1 MNLLLKNGKKVL
13 LVVFSFFFIFG
24 VKALENNSVSNI
36 NNLSSCVLQ
45 NLNGNKYCLDENGVM
60 QKGIINV
67 DGTKYFFGEYSG
79 VLKYGFVTAL
89 NGDVYYTSNDGIIR
103 TGIQMINGN
112 KYYFNEN
119 GIMQKGII
127 EIDGTRY
134 FFGEYSGVLK
144 YGLVTA
150 LNGDVYYTANDGI
163 IRTGIQEIGGNKYYF
178 DANGIMRKG
187 IIEIDGTRY
196 FFGEYSGVLK
206 YGLVTALNGDVYYTA
221 NDGIIRTGI
230 QEIGGNKYY
239 FDANGI
245 MRKGIIEIDGTR
257 YFFGEYS
264 GVLKYGFV
272 TALNGN
278 IYYTANDGIVRTGI
292 QTINKK
298 KYFFGEYSGVLKYG
312 LVTALNGD
320 VYYTSNDGIIR
331 TGIQKVGGNKY
342 YFDETGIM
350 RKGIIN
356 INGIRYFFGE
366 YSGVLKYGL
375 VTALNGDVY
384 YTANDGIIRT
394 GVQIINGVLYKF
406 NSEGKL
412 ESGWTTKDGGTY
424 FMQADGTF
432 LTGWHIVMGEKCFFN
447 SLGQLIGRNVK
458 RIIDVSKFQGEIDWY
473 ALKNSN
479 TVDGV
484 ILRIGLGSTL
494 LDEQAKRNIQKLNEL
509 NIPYGIYL
517 FSYAENSQEAIW
529 EADYTNRLI
538 KEYGANPTL
547 GVYLDIEKW
556 TTHADASDNISQ
568 ATYEAIITTYINR
581 MSNYGYTARVYTG
594 KNYALNRLTELARSY
609 VTWIA
614 QYNYVCNYPGSY
626 RIWQYGSE
634 YYPGINGAVDTNV
647 MFN

>member
-1 MNLLLKNGKKVL
+1 M
-13 LVVFSFFFIFG
+13 
-24 VKALENNSVSNI
+24 I
-36 NNLSSCVLQ
+36 NNKIKSIFLLIILSICCNCITISALGLQ
-45 NLNGNKYCLDENGVM
+45 E
-60 QKGIINV
+60 I
-67 DGTKYFFGEYSG
+67 DGK
-79 VLKYGFVTAL
+79 
-89 NGDVYYTSNDGIIR
+89 
-103 TGIQMINGN
+103 
-112 KYYFNEN
+112 KYYFESD
-119 GIMQKGII
+119 GKMQTGFQEI
-127 EIDGTRY
+127 EGRTYFFSRLGGAMRTGMFAIDGST
-134 FFGEYSGVLK
+134 
-144 YGLVTA
+144 
-150 LNGDVYYTANDGI
+150 
-163 IRTGIQEIGGNKYYF
+163 
-178 DANGIMRKG
+178 
-187 IIEIDGTRY
+187 
-196 FFGEYSGVLK
+196 
-206 YGLVTALNGDVYYTA
+206 
-221 NDGIIRTGI
+221 
-230 QEIGGNKYY
+230 
-239 FDANGI
+239 
-245 MRKGIIEIDGTR
+245 
-257 YFFGEYS
+257 
-264 GVLKYGFV
+264 
-272 TALNGN
+272 
-278 IYYTANDGIVRTGI
+278 
-292 QTINKK
+292 
-298 KYFFGEYSGVLKYG
+298 
-312 LVTALNGD
+312 
-320 VYYTSNDGIIR
+320 
-331 TGIQKVGGNKY
+331 Y
-342 YFDETGIM
+342 YFDETGVMQTGLQEIGGKKYYFGLDGKMQTGFQEIEEQTYFFSRLGGAM
-350 RKGIIN
+350 RTGMFLIDGTLYYFDEIGVMQTGTFNIDGIEYTFGSDGKLKGGWQV
-356 INGIRYFFGE
+356 INGSTY
-366 YSGVLKYGL
+366 YLQS
-375 VTALNGDVY
+375 NGY
-384 YTANDGIIRT
+384 Y
-394 GVQIINGVLYKF
+394 
-406 NSEGKL
+406 
-412 ESGWTTKDGGTY
+412 
-424 FMQADGTF
+424 

>member
-1 MNLLLKNGKKVL
+1 M
-13 LVVFSFFFIFG
+13 
-24 VKALENNSVSNI
+24 I
-36 NNLSSCVLQ
+36 NNKIKSIFLLIILSICCNCITISALGLQ
-45 NLNGNKYCLDENGVM
+45 E
-60 QKGIINV
+60 I
-67 DGTKYFFGEYSG
+67 DGK
-79 VLKYGFVTAL
+79 
-89 NGDVYYTSNDGIIR
+89 
-103 TGIQMINGN
+103 
-112 KYYFNEN
+112 KYYFESD
-119 GIMQKGII
+119 GKMQTGFQEI
-127 EIDGTRY
+127 EGRTYFFSRLGGAMRTGMFAIDGST
-134 FFGEYSGVLK
+134 
-144 YGLVTA
+144 
-150 LNGDVYYTANDGI
+150 
-163 IRTGIQEIGGNKYYF
+163 
-178 DANGIMRKG
+178 
-187 IIEIDGTRY
+187 
-196 FFGEYSGVLK
+196 
-206 YGLVTALNGDVYYTA
+206 
-221 NDGIIRTGI
+221 
-230 QEIGGNKYY
+230 
-239 FDANGI
+239 
-245 MRKGIIEIDGTR
+245 
-257 YFFGEYS
+257 
-264 GVLKYGFV
+264 
-272 TALNGN
+272 
-278 IYYTANDGIVRTGI
+278 
-292 QTINKK
+292 
-298 KYFFGEYSGVLKYG
+298 
-312 LVTALNGD
+312 
-320 VYYTSNDGIIR
+320 
-331 TGIQKVGGNKY
+331 Y
-342 YFDETGIM
+342 YFDETGVMQTRLQEIGGKKYYFGLDGKMQTGFQEIEEQTYFFSRLGGAM
-350 RKGIIN
+350 RTGMFLIDGTLYYFDEIGVMQTGTFNIDGIEYTFGSDGKLKGGWQV
-356 INGIRYFFGE
+356 INGSTY
-366 YSGVLKYGL
+366 YLQS
-375 VTALNGDVY
+375 NGY
-384 YTANDGIIRT
+384 Y
-394 GVQIINGVLYKF
+394 
-406 NSEGKL
+406 
-412 ESGWTTKDGGTY
+412 
-424 FMQADGTF
+424 

>member
-1 MNLLLKNGKKVL
+1 M
-13 LVVFSFFFIFG
+13 
-24 VKALENNSVSNI
+24 I
-36 NNLSSCVLQ
+36 NNKIKSIFLLIILSICCNCITISALGLQ
-45 NLNGNKYCLDENGVM
+45 E
-60 QKGIINV
+60 I
-67 DGTKYFFGEYSG
+67 DGK
-79 VLKYGFVTAL
+79 
-89 NGDVYYTSNDGIIR
+89 
-103 TGIQMINGN
+103 
-112 KYYFNEN
+112 KYYFESD
-119 GIMQKGII
+119 GKMQTGFQEI
-127 EIDGTRY
+127 EGRTYFFSRLGGAMRTGMFAIDGPT
-134 FFGEYSGVLK
+134 
-144 YGLVTA
+144 
-150 LNGDVYYTANDGI
+150 
-163 IRTGIQEIGGNKYYF
+163 
-178 DANGIMRKG
+178 
-187 IIEIDGTRY
+187 
-196 FFGEYSGVLK
+196 
-206 YGLVTALNGDVYYTA
+206 
-221 NDGIIRTGI
+221 
-230 QEIGGNKYY
+230 
-239 FDANGI
+239 
-245 MRKGIIEIDGTR
+245 
-257 YFFGEYS
+257 
-264 GVLKYGFV
+264 
-272 TALNGN
+272 
-278 IYYTANDGIVRTGI
+278 
-292 QTINKK
+292 
-298 KYFFGEYSGVLKYG
+298 
-312 LVTALNGD
+312 
-320 VYYTSNDGIIR
+320 
-331 TGIQKVGGNKY
+331 Y
-342 YFDETGIM
+342 YFDETGVMQTGLQEIGGKKYYFGSDGKMQTGFQEIEGRTYFFSRLGGAM
-350 RKGIIN
+350 RTGMFVIDGTLYYFDEIGVMQTGTFNIDGIEYTFGNDGKLKGGWQV
-356 INGIRYFFGE
+356 INGNTY
-366 YSGVLKYGL
+366 YLQS
-375 VTALNGDVY
+375 NGY
-384 YTANDGIIRT
+384 Y
-394 GVQIINGVLYKF
+394 
-406 NSEGKL
+406 
-412 ESGWTTKDGGTY
+412 
-424 FMQADGTF
+424 

>member
-1 MNLLLKNGKKVL
+1 M
-13 LVVFSFFFIFG
+13 
-24 VKALENNSVSNI
+24 I
-36 NNLSSCVLQ
+36 NNKIKSIFLLIILSICCNCITISALGLQ
-45 NLNGNKYCLDENGVM
+45 E
-60 QKGIINV
+60 I
-67 DGTKYFFGEYSG
+67 DGK
-79 VLKYGFVTAL
+79 
-89 NGDVYYTSNDGIIR
+89 
-103 TGIQMINGN
+103 
-112 KYYFNEN
+112 KYYFESD
-119 GIMQKGII
+119 GKMQTGFQEI
-127 EIDGTRY
+127 EGRTYFFSRLGGAMRTGMFAIDGPT
-134 FFGEYSGVLK
+134 
-144 YGLVTA
+144 
-150 LNGDVYYTANDGI
+150 
-163 IRTGIQEIGGNKYYF
+163 
-178 DANGIMRKG
+178 
-187 IIEIDGTRY
+187 
-196 FFGEYSGVLK
+196 
-206 YGLVTALNGDVYYTA
+206 
-221 NDGIIRTGI
+221 
-230 QEIGGNKYY
+230 
-239 FDANGI
+239 
-245 MRKGIIEIDGTR
+245 
-257 YFFGEYS
+257 
-264 GVLKYGFV
+264 
-272 TALNGN
+272 
-278 IYYTANDGIVRTGI
+278 
-292 QTINKK
+292 
-298 KYFFGEYSGVLKYG
+298 
-312 LVTALNGD
+312 
-320 VYYTSNDGIIR
+320 
-331 TGIQKVGGNKY
+331 Y
-342 YFDETGIM
+342 YFDETGVMQTGLQEIGGKKYYFGLDGKMQTGFQKIEEQTYFFSRLGGAM
-350 RKGIIN
+350 RTGMFVIDGTLYYFDEIGVMQTGTFNIDGIEYTFGNDGKLKGGWQV
-356 INGIRYFFGE
+356 INGNTY
-366 YSGVLKYGL
+366 YLQS
-375 VTALNGDVY
+375 NGY
-384 YTANDGIIRT
+384 Y
-394 GVQIINGVLYKF
+394 
-406 NSEGKL
+406 
-412 ESGWTTKDGGTY
+412 
-424 FMQADGTF
+424 

>member
-127 EIDGTRY
+127 DIDGTRY

-144 YGLVTA
+144 YDLVTA
-150 LNGDVYYTANDGI
+150 LNGDVYYTSNDGVV
-163 IRTGIQEIGGNKYYF
+163 K
-178 DANGIMRKG
+178 
-187 IIEIDGTRY
+187 
-196 FFGEYSGVLK
+196 
-206 YGLVTALNGDVYYTA
+206 
-221 NDGIIRTGI
+221 TGI

-320 VYYTSNDGIIR
+320 VYYT
-331 TGIQKVGGNKY
+331 
-342 YFDETGIM
+342 
-350 RKGIIN
+350 
-356 INGIRYFFGE
+356 
-366 YSGVLKYGL
+366 
-375 VTALNGDVY
+375 
-384 YTANDGIIRT
+384 ANDGIIRT

-412 ESGWTTKDGGTY
+412 ESGWTTKAGATY

>member
-1 MNLLLKNGKKVL
+1 M
-13 LVVFSFFFIFG
+13 
-24 VKALENNSVSNI
+24 I
-36 NNLSSCVLQ
+36 NNKIKSIFLLIILSICCNCITISALGLQ
-45 NLNGNKYCLDENGVM
+45 E
-60 QKGIINV
+60 I
-67 DGTKYFFGEYSG
+67 DGK
-79 VLKYGFVTAL
+79 
-89 NGDVYYTSNDGIIR
+89 
-103 TGIQMINGN
+103 
-112 KYYFNEN
+112 KYYFESD
-119 GIMQKGII
+119 GKMQTGFQEI
-127 EIDGTRY
+127 EGRTYFFSRLGGAMRTGMFAIDGST
-134 FFGEYSGVLK
+134 
-144 YGLVTA
+144 
-150 LNGDVYYTANDGI
+150 
-163 IRTGIQEIGGNKYYF
+163 
-178 DANGIMRKG
+178 
-187 IIEIDGTRY
+187 
-196 FFGEYSGVLK
+196 
-206 YGLVTALNGDVYYTA
+206 
-221 NDGIIRTGI
+221 
-230 QEIGGNKYY
+230 
-239 FDANGI
+239 
-245 MRKGIIEIDGTR
+245 
-257 YFFGEYS
+257 
-264 GVLKYGFV
+264 
-272 TALNGN
+272 
-278 IYYTANDGIVRTGI
+278 
-292 QTINKK
+292 
-298 KYFFGEYSGVLKYG
+298 
-312 LVTALNGD
+312 
-320 VYYTSNDGIIR
+320 
-331 TGIQKVGGNKY
+331 Y
-342 YFDETGIM
+342 YFDETGVMQTGLQEIGGKKYYFGLDGKMQTGFQKIEEQTYFFSRLGGAM
-350 RKGIIN
+350 RTGMFVIDGTLYYFDEIGVMQTGTFNIDGIEYTFGNDGKLKGGWQV
-356 INGIRYFFGE
+356 INGNTY
-366 YSGVLKYGL
+366 YLQS
-375 VTALNGDVY
+375 NGY
-384 YTANDGIIRT
+384 Y
-394 GVQIINGVLYKF
+394 
-406 NSEGKL
+406 
-412 ESGWTTKDGGTY
+412 
-424 FMQADGTF
+424 

>member
-1 MNLLLKNGKKVL
+1 M
-13 LVVFSFFFIFG
+13 
-24 VKALENNSVSNI
+24 I
-36 NNLSSCVLQ
+36 NNKIKSIFLLIILSICCNCITISALGLQ
-45 NLNGNKYCLDENGVM
+45 E
-60 QKGIINV
+60 I
-67 DGTKYFFGEYSG
+67 DGK
-79 VLKYGFVTAL
+79 
-89 NGDVYYTSNDGIIR
+89 
-103 TGIQMINGN
+103 
-112 KYYFNEN
+112 KYYFESD
-119 GIMQKGII
+119 GKMQTGFQEI
-127 EIDGTRY
+127 EGRTYFFSRLGGAMRTGMFAIDGST
-134 FFGEYSGVLK
+134 
-144 YGLVTA
+144 
-150 LNGDVYYTANDGI
+150 
-163 IRTGIQEIGGNKYYF
+163 
-178 DANGIMRKG
+178 
-187 IIEIDGTRY
+187 
-196 FFGEYSGVLK
+196 
-206 YGLVTALNGDVYYTA
+206 
-221 NDGIIRTGI
+221 
-230 QEIGGNKYY
+230 
-239 FDANGI
+239 
-245 MRKGIIEIDGTR
+245 
-257 YFFGEYS
+257 
-264 GVLKYGFV
+264 
-272 TALNGN
+272 
-278 IYYTANDGIVRTGI
+278 
-292 QTINKK
+292 
-298 KYFFGEYSGVLKYG
+298 
-312 LVTALNGD
+312 
-320 VYYTSNDGIIR
+320 
-331 TGIQKVGGNKY
+331 Y
-342 YFDETGIM
+342 YFDETGVMQTGLQEIGGKKYYFGLDGKMQTGFQKIEEQTYFFSRLGGAM
-350 RKGIIN
+350 RTGMFVIDGTLYYFDEIGVMQTGTFNIDGIEYTFGNDGKLKGGWQV
-356 INGIRYFFGE
+356 INGNTY
-366 YSGVLKYGL
+366 YLQS
-375 VTALNGDVY
+375 NGY
-384 YTANDGIIRT
+384 Y
-394 GVQIINGVLYKF
+394 
-406 NSEGKL
+406 
-412 ESGWTTKDGGTY
+412 
-424 FMQADGTF
+424 

-556 TTHADASDNISQ
+556 TTYADASDNISQ

>member
-1 MNLLLKNGKKVL
+1 
-13 LVVFSFFFIFG
+13 
-24 VKALENNSVSNI
+24 
-36 NNLSSCVLQ
+36 
-45 NLNGNKYCLDENGVM
+45 M
-60 QKGIINV
+60 QKGII
-67 DGTKYFFGEYSG
+67 D
-79 VLKYGFVTAL
+79 
-89 NGDVYYTSNDGIIR
+89 
-103 TGIQMINGN
+103 IN
-112 KYYFNEN
+112 
-119 GIMQKGII
+119 
-127 EIDGTRY
+127 GTRY

-150 LNGDVYYTANDGI
+150 INGD
-163 IRTGIQEIGGNKYYF
+163 
-178 DANGIMRKG
+178 
-187 IIEIDGTRY
+187 
-196 FFGEYSGVLK
+196 
-206 YGLVTALNGDVYYTA
+206 
-221 NDGIIRTGI
+221 
-230 QEIGGNKYY
+230 
-239 FDANGI
+239 
-245 MRKGIIEIDGTR
+245 
-257 YFFGEYS
+257 
-264 GVLKYGFV
+264 
-272 TALNGN
+272 

-312 LVTALNGD
+312 VITAINGD
-320 VYYTSNDGIIR
+320 IYYTANDGIVR
-331 TGIQKVGGNKY
+331 TGIQTIGGNKY
-342 YFDETGIM
+342 YFDENGIM
-350 RKGIIN
+350 QKGIIE
-356 INGIRYFFGE
+356 INGTRYFFGE

-375 VTALNGDVY
+375 VTAINGDIYYTANDGIVRTGIQTIGGNKYYFDENGIMQKGIIEINGTRYFFGEYSGMLKYGVVTAINGDVY

-412 ESGWTTKDGGTY
+412 ESGWTTKDGATY

-494 LDEQAKRNIQKLNEL
+494 LDEQAKRNIQMLNEL

-614 QYNYVCNYPGSY
+614 QYNYVCNYPGAY

-647 MFN
+647 MF

>member
-1 MNLLLKNGKKVL
+1 MINNKIKSIFLLIILSICCNCITISALGLQEIDGKKYYFESDGKMQTGFQEIEGRTYF
-13 LVVFSFFFIFG
+13 FSRLGGAMRTGMFAIDG
-24 VKALENNSVSNI
+24 PT
-36 NNLSSCVLQ
+36 
-45 NLNGNKYCLDENGVM
+45 YCFDETGVM
-60 QKGIINV
+60 Q
-67 DGTKYFFGEYSG
+67 
-79 VLKYGFVTAL
+79 
-89 NGDVYYTSNDGIIR
+89 
-103 TGIQMINGN
+103 TG
-112 KYYFNEN
+112 
-119 GIMQKGII
+119 
-127 EIDGTRY
+127 
-134 FFGEYSGVLK
+134 L
-144 YGLVTA
+144 
-150 LNGDVYYTANDGI
+150 
-163 IRTGIQEIGGNKYYF
+163 QEIGGKKYYF
-178 DANGIMRKG
+178 GLDGKMQTGFQKIEEQTYFFSRLGGAMRTG
-187 IIEIDGTRY
+187 MFVIDGT
-196 FFGEYSGVLK
+196 L
-206 YGLVTALNGDVYYTA
+206 
-221 NDGIIRTGI
+221 
-230 QEIGGNKYY
+230 
-239 FDANGI
+239 
-245 MRKGIIEIDGTR
+245 
-257 YFFGEYS
+257 
-264 GVLKYGFV
+264 
-272 TALNGN
+272 
-278 IYYTANDGIVRTGI
+278 
-292 QTINKK
+292 
-298 KYFFGEYSGVLKYG
+298 
-312 LVTALNGD
+312 
-320 VYYTSNDGIIR
+320 
-331 TGIQKVGGNKY
+331 Y
-342 YFDETGIM
+342 YFDEIGVMQTGTFNIDGIEYTFGNDGKL
-350 RKGIIN
+350 KGGWQV
-356 INGIRYFFGE
+356 INGNTY
-366 YSGVLKYGL
+366 YLQS
-375 VTALNGDVY
+375 NGY
-384 YTANDGIIRT
+384 Y
-394 GVQIINGVLYKF
+394 
-406 NSEGKL
+406 
-412 ESGWTTKDGGTY
+412 
-424 FMQADGTF
+424 

-634 YYPGINGAVDTNV
+634 YYPGINGEVDTNV

>member
-1 MNLLLKNGKKVL
+1 M
-13 LVVFSFFFIFG
+13 
-24 VKALENNSVSNI
+24 I
-36 NNLSSCVLQ
+36 NNKIKSIFLLIILSICCNCITISALGLQ
-45 NLNGNKYCLDENGVM
+45 E
-60 QKGIINV
+60 I
-67 DGTKYFFGEYSG
+67 DGK
-79 VLKYGFVTAL
+79 
-89 NGDVYYTSNDGIIR
+89 
-103 TGIQMINGN
+103 
-112 KYYFNEN
+112 KYYFESD
-119 GIMQKGII
+119 GKMQTGFQEI
-127 EIDGTRY
+127 EGRTYFFSRLGGAMRTGMFAIDGST
-134 FFGEYSGVLK
+134 
-144 YGLVTA
+144 
-150 LNGDVYYTANDGI
+150 
-163 IRTGIQEIGGNKYYF
+163 
-178 DANGIMRKG
+178 
-187 IIEIDGTRY
+187 
-196 FFGEYSGVLK
+196 
-206 YGLVTALNGDVYYTA
+206 
-221 NDGIIRTGI
+221 
-230 QEIGGNKYY
+230 
-239 FDANGI
+239 
-245 MRKGIIEIDGTR
+245 
-257 YFFGEYS
+257 
-264 GVLKYGFV
+264 
-272 TALNGN
+272 
-278 IYYTANDGIVRTGI
+278 
-292 QTINKK
+292 
-298 KYFFGEYSGVLKYG
+298 
-312 LVTALNGD
+312 
-320 VYYTSNDGIIR
+320 
-331 TGIQKVGGNKY
+331 Y
-342 YFDETGIM
+342 YFDETGVMQTGLQEIGGKKYYFESDGKMQTGFQEIEGRTYFFSRLGGAM
-350 RKGIIN
+350 RTGMFLIDGTLYYFDEIGVMQTGTFNIDGIEYTFGSDGKLKGGWQV
-356 INGIRYFFGE
+356 INGSTY
-366 YSGVLKYGL
+366 YLQS
-375 VTALNGDVY
+375 NGY
-384 YTANDGIIRT
+384 Y
-394 GVQIINGVLYKF
+394 
-406 NSEGKL
+406 
-412 ESGWTTKDGGTY
+412 
-424 FMQADGTF
+424 

>member
-1 MNLLLKNGKKVL
+1 M
-13 LVVFSFFFIFG
+13 
-24 VKALENNSVSNI
+24 I
-36 NNLSSCVLQ
+36 NNKIKSIFLLIILSICCNCITISALGLQ
-45 NLNGNKYCLDENGVM
+45 E
-60 QKGIINV
+60 I
-67 DGTKYFFGEYSG
+67 DGK
-79 VLKYGFVTAL
+79 
-89 NGDVYYTSNDGIIR
+89 
-103 TGIQMINGN
+103 
-112 KYYFNEN
+112 KYYFESD
-119 GIMQKGII
+119 GKMQTGFQEI
-127 EIDGTRY
+127 EGRTYFFSRLGGAMRTGMFAIDGPT
-134 FFGEYSGVLK
+134 
-144 YGLVTA
+144 
-150 LNGDVYYTANDGI
+150 
-163 IRTGIQEIGGNKYYF
+163 
-178 DANGIMRKG
+178 
-187 IIEIDGTRY
+187 
-196 FFGEYSGVLK
+196 
-206 YGLVTALNGDVYYTA
+206 
-221 NDGIIRTGI
+221 
-230 QEIGGNKYY
+230 
-239 FDANGI
+239 
-245 MRKGIIEIDGTR
+245 
-257 YFFGEYS
+257 
-264 GVLKYGFV
+264 
-272 TALNGN
+272 
-278 IYYTANDGIVRTGI
+278 
-292 QTINKK
+292 
-298 KYFFGEYSGVLKYG
+298 
-312 LVTALNGD
+312 
-320 VYYTSNDGIIR
+320 
-331 TGIQKVGGNKY
+331 Y
-342 YFDETGIM
+342 YFDETGVMQTGFQEIEGRTYFFSRLGGAM
-350 RKGIIN
+350 RTGMFVIDGTLYYFDEIGVMQTGTFNIDGIEYTFGNDGKLKGGWQV
-356 INGIRYFFGE
+356 INGNTY
-366 YSGVLKYGL
+366 YLQS
-375 VTALNGDVY
+375 NGY
-384 YTANDGIIRT
+384 Y
-394 GVQIINGVLYKF
+394 
-406 NSEGKL
+406 
-412 ESGWTTKDGGTY
+412 
-424 FMQADGTF
+424 

>member
-36 NNLSSCVLQ
+36 NNLSGCVLQ

-150 LNGDVYYTANDGI
+150 LNGEVYYTANDGI

-206 YGLVTALNGDVYYTA
+206 YGLVTALNGDVYYT
-221 NDGIIRTGI
+221 
-230 QEIGGNKYY
+230 
-239 FDANGI
+239 
-245 MRKGIIEIDGTR
+245 
-257 YFFGEYS
+257 
-264 GVLKYGFV
+264 
-272 TALNGN
+272 
-278 IYYTANDGIVRTGI
+278 
-292 QTINKK
+292 
-298 KYFFGEYSGVLKYG
+298 
-312 LVTALNGD
+312 
-320 VYYTSNDGIIR
+320 SNYGIIR

-412 ESGWTTKDGGTY
+412 ESGWTTKDGATY

-634 YYPGINGAVDTNV
+634 YYPGINGEVDTNV

>member
-112 KYYFNEN
+112 KYYF
-119 GIMQKGII
+119 
-127 EIDGTRY
+127 
-134 FFGEYSGVLK
+134 
-144 YGLVTA
+144 
-150 LNGDVYYTANDGI
+150 
-163 IRTGIQEIGGNKYYF
+163 

-206 YGLVTALNGDVYYTA
+206 YGLVTALNGDVYYT
-221 NDGIIRTGI
+221 
-230 QEIGGNKYY
+230 
-239 FDANGI
+239 
-245 MRKGIIEIDGTR
+245 
-257 YFFGEYS
+257 
-264 GVLKYGFV
+264 
-272 TALNGN
+272 
-278 IYYTANDGIVRTGI
+278 
-292 QTINKK
+292 
-298 KYFFGEYSGVLKYG
+298 
-312 LVTALNGD
+312 
-320 VYYTSNDGIIR
+320 SNDGIIR
-331 TGIQKVGGNKY
+331 TEIQKVGGNKY

-412 ESGWTTKDGGTY
+412 ESGWTTKDGATY

>member
-36 NNLSSCVLQ
+36 NNPSSCVLQ

-144 YGLVTA
+144 YDLVTA
-150 LNGDVYYTANDGI
+150 LNGEVYYTSNDGVVK
-163 IRTGIQEIGGNKYYF
+163 TGIQEIGGNKYYF

-221 NDGIIRTGI
+221 NDGIIRTG
-230 QEIGGNKYY
+230 
-239 FDANGI
+239 
-245 MRKGIIEIDGTR
+245 
-257 YFFGEYS
+257 
-264 GVLKYGFV
+264 
-272 TALNGN
+272 
-278 IYYTANDGIVRTGI
+278 
-292 QTINKK
+292 
-298 KYFFGEYSGVLKYG
+298 
-312 LVTALNGD
+312 
-320 VYYTSNDGIIR
+320 
-331 TGIQKVGGNKY
+331 
-342 YFDETGIM
+342 
-350 RKGIIN
+350 
-356 INGIRYFFGE
+356 
-366 YSGVLKYGL
+366 
-375 VTALNGDVY
+375 
-384 YTANDGIIRT
+384 
-394 GVQIINGVLYKF
+394 VQIINGVLYKF

-412 ESGWTTKDGGTY
+412 ESGWTTKDGATY

-634 YYPGINGAVDTNV
+634 YYPGINGVVDTNV

>member
-1 MNLLLKNGKKVL
+1 M
-13 LVVFSFFFIFG
+13 
-24 VKALENNSVSNI
+24 I
-36 NNLSSCVLQ
+36 NNKIKSIFLLIILSICCNCITISALGLQ
-45 NLNGNKYCLDENGVM
+45 E
-60 QKGIINV
+60 I
-67 DGTKYFFGEYSG
+67 DGK
-79 VLKYGFVTAL
+79 
-89 NGDVYYTSNDGIIR
+89 
-103 TGIQMINGN
+103 
-112 KYYFNEN
+112 KYYFESD
-119 GIMQKGII
+119 GKMQTGFQEI
-127 EIDGTRY
+127 EGRTYFFSRLGGAMRTGMFAIDGPT
-134 FFGEYSGVLK
+134 
-144 YGLVTA
+144 
-150 LNGDVYYTANDGI
+150 
-163 IRTGIQEIGGNKYYF
+163 
-178 DANGIMRKG
+178 
-187 IIEIDGTRY
+187 
-196 FFGEYSGVLK
+196 
-206 YGLVTALNGDVYYTA
+206 
-221 NDGIIRTGI
+221 
-230 QEIGGNKYY
+230 
-239 FDANGI
+239 
-245 MRKGIIEIDGTR
+245 
-257 YFFGEYS
+257 
-264 GVLKYGFV
+264 
-272 TALNGN
+272 
-278 IYYTANDGIVRTGI
+278 
-292 QTINKK
+292 
-298 KYFFGEYSGVLKYG
+298 
-312 LVTALNGD
+312 
-320 VYYTSNDGIIR
+320 
-331 TGIQKVGGNKY
+331 Y
-342 YFDETGIM
+342 YFDETGVMQTGLQEIGGKKYYFGSDGKMQTGFQKIEGRTYFFSRLGGAM
-350 RKGIIN
+350 RTGMFVIDGTLYYFDEIGVMQTGTFNIDGIEYTFGNDGKLKGGWQV
-356 INGIRYFFGE
+356 INGNTY
-366 YSGVLKYGL
+366 YLQS
-375 VTALNGDVY
+375 NGY
-384 YTANDGIIRT
+384 Y
-394 GVQIINGVLYKF
+394 
-406 NSEGKL
+406 
-412 ESGWTTKDGGTY
+412 
-424 FMQADGTF
+424 

>member
-112 KYYFNEN
+112 KYYF
-119 GIMQKGII
+119 
-127 EIDGTRY
+127 
-134 FFGEYSGVLK
+134 
-144 YGLVTA
+144 
-150 LNGDVYYTANDGI
+150 
-163 IRTGIQEIGGNKYYF
+163 

-206 YGLVTALNGDVYYTA
+206 YGLVTALNG
-221 NDGIIRTGI
+221 
-230 QEIGGNKYY
+230 E
-239 FDANGI
+239 
-245 MRKGIIEIDGTR
+245 
-257 YFFGEYS
+257 
-264 GVLKYGFV
+264 
-272 TALNGN
+272 
-278 IYYTANDGIVRTGI
+278 
-292 QTINKK
+292 
-298 KYFFGEYSGVLKYG
+298 
-312 LVTALNGD
+312 

-356 INGIRYFFGE
+356 INGIKYFFGE

-412 ESGWTTKDGGTY
+412 ESGWTTKDGATY

>member
-1 MNLLLKNGKKVL
+1 
-13 LVVFSFFFIFG
+13 
-24 VKALENNSVSNI
+24 
-36 NNLSSCVLQ
+36 
-45 NLNGNKYCLDENGVM
+45 M
-60 QKGIINV
+60 QTGFQEIE
-67 DGTKYFFGEYSG
+67 GRTYFFSRLGG
-79 VLKYGFVTAL
+79 AM
-89 NGDVYYTSNDGIIR
+89 R
-103 TGIQMINGN
+103 TGM
-112 KYYFNEN
+112 FA
-119 GIMQKGII
+119 
-127 EIDGTRY
+127 IDGPT
-134 FFGEYSGVLK
+134 
-144 YGLVTA
+144 
-150 LNGDVYYTANDGI
+150 
-163 IRTGIQEIGGNKYYF
+163 
-178 DANGIMRKG
+178 
-187 IIEIDGTRY
+187 
-196 FFGEYSGVLK
+196 
-206 YGLVTALNGDVYYTA
+206 
-221 NDGIIRTGI
+221 
-230 QEIGGNKYY
+230 
-239 FDANGI
+239 
-245 MRKGIIEIDGTR
+245 
-257 YFFGEYS
+257 
-264 GVLKYGFV
+264 
-272 TALNGN
+272 
-278 IYYTANDGIVRTGI
+278 
-292 QTINKK
+292 
-298 KYFFGEYSGVLKYG
+298 
-312 LVTALNGD
+312 
-320 VYYTSNDGIIR
+320 
-331 TGIQKVGGNKY
+331 Y
-342 YFDETGIM
+342 YFDETGVMQTGFQEIEGRTYFFSRLGGAM
-350 RKGIIN
+350 RTGMFAIDGPTYYFDETGVMQTGLKEIDGKKYYFGSDGKMQTGFQEIEGRTYFFSRLGGAMRTGMFVIDGTLYYFDETGVMQTGTFNIDGIEYTFGSDGKLKGGWQV
-356 INGIRYFFGE
+356 INGSTY
-366 YSGVLKYGL
+366 YLQS
-375 VTALNGDVY
+375 NGY
-384 YTANDGIIRT
+384 Y
-394 GVQIINGVLYKF
+394 
-406 NSEGKL
+406 
-412 ESGWTTKDGGTY
+412 
-424 FMQADGTF
+424 